1 MRGLHRVLLDQALR
15 EKLKQRGYEQVKNF
29 SWDES
34 ARKILKVYEEV
45 ADGRRKIWFFHKSK
59 EPPADRNPLLAAI
72 CEDEYHLQTVTT
84 QEKFMSS
91 RRLHEEEWILTP

>member
-1 MRGLHRVLLDQALR
+1 MVNPENVFEIMRGLHRVLLDQALR

-45 ADGRRKIWFFHKSK
+45 ADGRRKSG
-59 EPPADRNPLLAAI
+59 
-72 CEDEYHLQTVTT
+72 
-84 QEKFMSS
+84 SS
-91 RRLHEEEWILTP
+91 TKAKNRQPIETLS